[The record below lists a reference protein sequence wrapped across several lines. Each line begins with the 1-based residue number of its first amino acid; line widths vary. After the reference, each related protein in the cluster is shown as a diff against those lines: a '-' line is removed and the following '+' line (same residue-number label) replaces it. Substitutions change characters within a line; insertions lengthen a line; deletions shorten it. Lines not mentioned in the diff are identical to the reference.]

1 MNSMGPSIPP
11 PQGTAR
17 NVALFGVGMAI
28 AVTLPSTISE
38 VEDATMRVLLQLGAL
53 VVVFTMGY
61 LIDRRHR

>member
-1 MNSMGPSIPP
+1 MGPSIPP

-17 NVALFGVGMAI
+17 NMALFGVGMAI

-38 VEDATMRVLLQLGAL
+38 VDDATMRVFLQLGAL

-61 LIDRRHR
+61 LTDRRHR